1 MQVMVE
7 RTEELGLGKKG
18 RGGEGGG
25 GGEGIIINI
34 ISQEEEEE
42 AVAGEVVKS

>member
-7 RTEELGLGKKG
+7 RTKNLGWGEIA
-18 RGGEGGG
+18 GEGRG

-34 ISQEEEEE
+34 ISKEEK
-42 AVAGEVVKS
+42 GRQ

>member
-7 RTEELGLGKKG
+7 RTKNLGWGE
-18 RGGEGGG
+18 REGEGRGG

-34 ISQEEEEE
+34 IS
-42 AVAGEVVKS
+42 

>member
-7 RTEELGLGKKG
+7 RTKNLGWGE
-18 RGGEGGG
+18 REGEGRG

-34 ISQEEEEE
+34 ISQEE
-42 AVAGEVVKS
+42 KRRQ